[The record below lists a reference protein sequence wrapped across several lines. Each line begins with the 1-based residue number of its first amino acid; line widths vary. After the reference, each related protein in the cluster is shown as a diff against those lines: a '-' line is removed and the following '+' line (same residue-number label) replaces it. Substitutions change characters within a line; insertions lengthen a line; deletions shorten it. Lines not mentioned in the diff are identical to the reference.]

1 MNIKLIIFDLDGVL
15 VETKDLHYESLN
27 LALSKI
33 DKKYI
38 ININE
43 HHEIYDGLPT
53 NKKLE
58 LLNKNKGLPKEYFSQ
73 IYNDKQNLTLEL
85 IKKNYSEDNRL
96 KNIFKQLKN
105 DGYKIYVASNS
116 IRETVKLLLYKTGL
130 IEYVDYYLSNEDV
143 KNGKPNSEIYLKSM
157 IHAGVNPKETLI
169 IEDSPRG
176 IESANNSGGNLLI
189 IKNPSDITYEKIKN
203 KINKNINLKNDILEL
218 EDLNILIPMAGAG
231 SRFEQ
236 AGYSFPK
243 PLIDVNGKPMI
254 QEVIESLKI
263 KANYIYIVRKE
274 HYDKYNLKYL
284 FNTITPNC
292 KIIQVDYLT
301 EGAACTTL
309 LAKEYINENKSLLI
323 ANSDQLIDWN
333 PTNFFYKM
341 IESKSDGGILTFR
354 STHPK
359 WSYVKLDEY
368 GNVIEVVEKKVISN
382 IATVGIYWYNKGS
395 EYVKYAEQM
404 IQNNIRVNNEF
415 YVAPVYNE
423 YLKDNKRI
431 RTFDVDK
438 MIGLGTPEDLE
449 NYLKNE
455 TCNINNSI

>member
-274 HYDKYNLKYL
+274 HYDKYNFKYL

-341 IESKSDGGILTFR
+341 IEIKSDGGILTFR